1 MNIGLIGYGKMGK
14 MVEAAALSRG
24 HNITLVIDPFAPEE
38 KAAREVPISRSFPP
52 AGEANSART
61 SSAGKTSGAQ
71 AASGVE
77 ATFPDVFIEF
87 TRPETAPDNIKAAAA
102 LGAPV
107 VCGSTGWYNLLPEIT
122 AAVEKAGAALLWSS
136 NFSLGVNLFYRVAE
150 YAARLAD
157 PFAEYDLGGLEVHHR
172 KKADS
177 PSGTAKTLMERVL
190 AAMKRKTK
198 VLWNLPGGGADGAN
212 ADGAALPE
220 DAVHFTSLRNG
231 SVPGTHSLFFDSP
244 ADTIEITHTARS
256 REGFASG
263 AVVAAEWLKTRRGVF
278 TMEDALK
285 DILP

>member
-14 MVEAAALSRG
+14 MVEAAALSRN
-24 HNITLVIDPFAPEE
+24 HKITLVIDPFAPGE
-38 KAAREVPISRSFPP
+38 KSACGVPIFRTFPP
-52 AGEANSART
+52 AG
-61 SSAGKTSGAQ
+61 GQTSGGQ
-71 AASGVE
+71 TGAA
-77 ATFPDVFIEF
+77 ATLPDVFIEF

-102 LGAPV
+102 LGVPV
-107 VCGSTGWYNLLPEIT
+107 VCGSTGWYSQLPEIT
-122 AAVEKAGAALLWSS
+122 AAVEKAGTALLWSS
-136 NFSLGVNLFYRVAE
+136 NFSLGVNLFYRIAE
-150 YAARLAD
+150 YAAQLAD

-198 VLWNLPGGGADGAN
+198 VLWNLPDG
-212 ADGAALPE
+212 GAALPE
-220 DAVHFTSLRNG
+220 DTVHFTSLRNG

-263 AVVAAEWLKTRRGVF
+263 AVIAAEWLKTRRGVF
-278 TMEDALK
+278 TMEDALR
-285 DILP
+285 